1 MSDDSPLNLD
11 APRTL
16 GAGKQGRKLTFKE
29 RMLHNFR
36 EFVAMFLYL
45 WLLFGL
51 FSYHEAIVLAK
62 HHIDYKPFGLAFIN
76 AFVLAKIMLVAEELR
91 VGTRFRKSAPIF
103 PILHKSLLFAVIF
116 ICFNMAEEI
125 VIGLFKGETVT
136 ESIPK
141 IGGGSLLGLVIAS
154 LIITVALIPFFAFRE
169 LSRVMGKGVLE
180 TLFLKGQANERAS
193 GIDGHAKQANRF
205 TSASDTVEDF
215 QKGSPH
221 KS

>member
-1 MSDDSPLNLD
+1 MSDDSPPNLD

-16 GAGKQGRKLTFKE
+16 GAGKRGRKLTFKE

-116 ICFNMAEEI
+116 VCFNMAEEI
-125 VIGLFKGETVT
+125 VIGLFKGETVA

-180 TLFLKGQANERAS
+180 TLFLKGQGNERAS
-193 GIDGHAKQANRF
+193 GIDGHVKQANRF